1 MTEERHPAR
10 SAPPRRLQRLTEQ
23 DRDPGGVSAVA
34 SALREWRLAAG
45 LTQAEVAAAIGVTM
59 AVYGSY
65 ERGQTAPPATL
76 LRRIILLWQADPY
89 QLLALWEGYRG
100 DPDR

>member
-1 MTEERHPAR
+1 MTQERGSEHTT
-10 SAPPRRLQRLTEQ
+10 PPRRLQRLTEQ

-34 SALREWRLAAG
+34 SALLQWRLGAG
-45 LTQAEVAAAIGVTM
+45 LTQAEVARTLGVTT

-65 ERGQTAPPATL
+65 ERGQTTPPATL

-89 QLLALWEGYRG
+89 QLLALWEGHRG
-100 DPDR
+100 DPPS